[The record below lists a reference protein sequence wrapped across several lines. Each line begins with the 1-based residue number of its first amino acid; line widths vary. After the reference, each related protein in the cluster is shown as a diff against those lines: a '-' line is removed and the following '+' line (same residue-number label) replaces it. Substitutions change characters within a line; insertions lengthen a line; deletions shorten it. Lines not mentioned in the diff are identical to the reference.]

1 MVTWRHCFSI
11 KLPQATWLVTLFLW
25 GLNDSQLFSEDLGR
39 FLKSHRILTS
49 YMHQICPEERID
61 SHKKNCSQ
69 SLQLWECLADVFTSV
84 CNIVRRLTSRENGC
98 VRAYLQTSD
107 AQWDMGFGNQ
117 QLNENDPLAPQRK
130 KKKETAKIYF
140 VGLGQSWKNWADKTP
155 GFFNFLF
162 IGMLA
167 VTNAQK
173 SKHDLPKSCQ
183 KNWSDSGSENSR
195 KHACQSGSAGPTLQL
210 FFLSWLYS
218 PPNKCI
224 GHFQWRRNKQIWR
237 ILSFTLVHGYI
248 KHNSDLDT
256 IFFEA
261 IVTPQTLDLTVLLF
275 WKATPAVR
283 MASDCKIRVH
293 LPGQTCREQL

>member
-117 QLNENDPLAPQRK
+117 QLNENDPLPPQRK
-130 KKKETAKIYF
+130 KKKETAKINF
-140 VGLGQSWKNWADKTP
+140 VGLGQSWKNWADKLLVSSISCLSECSLSPTP
-155 GFFNFLF
+155 RNQNTTCLKAARRTEV
-162 IGMLA
+162 IL
-167 VTNAQK
+167 V
-173 SKHDLPKSCQ
+173 
-183 KNWSDSGSENSR
+183 R
-195 KHACQSGSAGPTLQL
+195 KTQGNMNVKVDPWDQL
-210 FFLSWLYS
+210 FSYFSCHD
-218 PPNKCI
+218 CI
-224 GHFQWRRNKQIWR
+224 P
-237 ILSFTLVHGYI
+237 
-248 KHNSDLDT
+248 
-256 IFFEA
+256 
-261 IVTPQTLDLTVLLF
+261 PQTNVSGISNEEETSRFDGFCLLLWSMATSSTTVTWIQYFLRLL
-275 WKATPAVR
+275 W
-283 MASDCKIRVH
+283 H
-293 LPGQTCREQL
+293 LKHLISRCFYSGKQHPL